1 MNTTSLSI
9 KTGNGKGLTLTDDEA
24 IRNIIGDTPAYW
36 IDFDDKDTWFQD
48 PELTVPAL
56 YREDVRYVKNKAGPG
71 YMQIVGI
78 EKDNQDRHYVE
89 SSDDISLHSYLLTN
103 RPLHLLNNLEAIEQ
117 RFMQDMGIYPKV
129 QE

>member
-1 MNTTSLSI
+1 M
-9 KTGNGKGLTLTDDEA
+9 TDDEA

-36 IDFDDKDTWFQD
+36 IDFDDKGTWFQD
-48 PELTVPAL
+48 DALTIPAL

-71 YMQIVGI
+71 YMQIVSI

-89 SSDDISLHSYLLTN
+89 SSDGISVRSHLLTN
-103 RPLHLLNNLEAIEQ
+103 RPLHLLNNLEAMEQ
-117 RFMQDMGIYPKV
+117 RFMQDMGISPKV

>member
-1 MNTTSLSI
+1 M
-9 KTGNGKGLTLTDDEA
+9 TDDEA

-36 IDFDDKDTWFQD
+36 IDFEDKDTWFQD

-71 YMQIVGI
+71 YMQIVSI